1 MFFWNDP
8 TFFLLIPA
16 VILAIYAQWKVR
28 STYKRFS
35 TVPSSRGMSGASTAR
50 AILDESGLRDVPVEV
65 TPGEL
70 SDHYDP
76 KARVLRLS
84 NDVYHGTSLA
94 ALGIAGH
101 EAGHA
106 IQHQESYGPLAI
118 RNAIY
123 PVVSIGSWM
132 AMPLFFIGLLL
143 SSMRLLDL
151 GIILFSV
158 VVFFQVVTLPV
169 EFNASNRAIAI
180 LGDRRYLVGDE
191 VDGAKQV
198 LSAAA
203 LTYVAAAA
211 MAVLNLL
218 RFILLRNASD
228 D

>member
-8 TFFLLIPA
+8 TFILLIPA
-16 VILAIYAQWKVR
+16 VILAVYAQWKVR

-35 TVPSSRGMSGASTAR
+35 QVSSSRGMSGAATAR

-65 TPGEL
+65 TPGNL
-70 SDHYDP
+70 TDHYDP

-84 NDVYHGTSLA
+84 TDVYNGTSIA

-101 EAGHA
+101 ESGHA
-106 IQHQESYGPLAI
+106 IQHQESYAPLAI
-118 RNAIY
+118 RNAIF
-123 PVVSIGSWM
+123 PVVSLGSWL
-132 AMPLFFIGLLL
+132 AMPLFFVGLLL

-158 VVFFQVVTLPV
+158 VVLFQVVTLPV
-169 EFNASNRAIAI
+169 EFNASDRAMAI
-180 LGDRRYLVGDE
+180 LGGRRYLVGDE
-191 VDGAKQV
+191 VDGAKRV